1 MSRAAVSAAVRA
13 EEKQTQDYKLEQA
26 SPFGA
31 MRLGASAVW
40 TDPVP
45 SQMNGLHYS
54 AQHHVSPPRVAL
66 GLVKAASQ
74 RLSAGCR
81 VSGWGYCPTVAID
94 KVIFRGEARQAFYKI
109 RFRMS
114 LE

>member
-1 MSRAAVSAAVRA
+1 MGGQRSARSGSCNSGETVVSRAAVFAAVRA

-31 MRLGASAVW
+31 MRLGASAGW
-40 TDPVP
+40 TDPIP
-45 SQMNGLHYS
+45 CQMNGLHS
-54 AQHHVSPPRVAL
+54 FAQQYVSSPRVAL

-81 VSGWGYCPTVAID
+81 V
-94 KVIFRGEARQAFYKI
+94 
-109 RFRMS
+109 
-114 LE
+114 